1 MKLQRRSLPAMLLS
15 AAAAISTP
23 LVAPSAQAATGDD
36 LQRQAQDALAS
47 LYKAQAGAA
56 ALGQKAKAIMV
67 FPSIFKAGLVFGGA
81 YGEGVLFENQK
92 FNGYYSAVSASVGLQ
107 IGAQTFGYAMF
118 VMTDKALASVKES
131 SGWEVGVGPSVVV
144 VDAGLA
150 KRLTT
155 TTLKD
160 DVYAFVFDQNGIMGA
175 LGLEG
180 TKVSRIKQP

>member
-1 MKLQRRSLPAMLLS
+1 MLLS
-15 AAAAISTP
+15 AATVLSTP
-23 LVAPSAQAATGDD
+23 LLAPAAHAATGND
-36 LQRQAQDALAS
+36 LQLQAQDSLNS
-47 LYKAQAGAA
+47 LYKAQSGAA
-56 ALGQKAKAIMV
+56 AIGQKAKAIVV
-67 FPSIFKAGLVFGGA
+67 FPSIFKAGLVFGGS
-81 YGEGVLFENQK
+81 YGEGVLFENNK
-92 FNGYYSAVSASVGLQ
+92 FSGYYSAVSASVGLQ

-118 VMTDKALASVKES
+118 VMTDKALASLKDS

-175 LGLEG
+175 LNLEG